1 MKNLVGK
8 ILIAPPSVKGSF
20 WQKTVILI
28 TESHEQ
34 GNMGLVLNKPTKVS
48 IKDFAQQNSTVLN
61 EKGFVHIGGPVQSK
75 ALTLLHSAE
84 WKCSNTMK
92 ITSDLAISSSPDI
105 LSMMAMGHKPKQWR
119 MFVGLCSWT
128 KGQLYNEIN
137 GIPPYTKNHSWLTAT
152 PNFDLLFDH
161 DTQSQWTESIEQ
173 SGLEF
178 AQKFFA

>member
-1 MKNLVGK
+1 MKNLTGK

-28 TESHEQ
+28 TENHEN

-48 IKDFAQQNSTVLN
+48 IKDFGQQNNTVLE

-75 ALTLLHSAE
+75 ALTLLHSSE
-84 WKCSNTMK
+84 WSCSNTMK
-92 ITSDLAISSSPDI
+92 VTSELSISSSSEI
-105 LSMMAMGHKPKQWR
+105 LSMMAMGNKPKHWR
-119 MFVGLCSWT
+119 MFVGLCGWT
-128 KGQLYNEIN
+128 KGQLQNEIN
-137 GIPPYTKNHSWLTAT
+137 GVPPYSKNHSWLIAT
-152 PNFDLLFDH
+152 PNIDLLFKH